1 MPRSNGN
8 IFFLDAAVE
17 KAVRAL
23 VRHHKYVGK
32 IITDDSSNN
41 DDVICVEER
50 LPNTVSSLAEYIV
63 ALPRYT
69 EMHARMIFRQIV
81 QIIKLCHDNGLAH
94 RNILFTSL
102 LTDSRVREYEV
113 YS

>member
-23 VRHHKYVGK
+23 TRHHKYVGK

-41 DDVICVEER
+41 EDLICVEEK
-50 LPNTVSSLAEYIV
+50 PPATVSSLAEYIV
-63 ALPRYT
+63 RLPRYT

-94 RNILFTSL
+94 RNLLFTSL
-102 LTDSRVREYEV
+102 LTDSRVRK
-113 YS
+113 